1 MEWPNPC
8 SLEAPSAH
16 LLLEGFA
23 WGTSKPSALPSV
35 QRCAG
40 SGTGRVGTWKDR
52 ATWPWFAG
60 PRPPTSP
67 RPQLW
72 WPAWPSPCP
81 SSQSFQNHLFLLD
94 TPAPQG
100 LDQATSSFE
109 AFPSENSFKTD
120 SSFLP
125 TPSPGNPSP
134 ETRDRAGES
143 AGCRRGRGVPPRENS
158 EAPKQE
164 GLGCRGWLG
173 GGGLSLLTG

>member
-8 SLEAPSAH
+8 SLEAPSAY

-120 SSFLP
+120 SSSHSFPPLP
-125 TPSPGNPSP
+125 LATHPQRP
-134 ETRDRAGES
+134 ET
-143 AGCRRGRGVPPRENS
+143 
-158 EAPKQE
+158 
-164 GLGCRGWLG
+164 GLGRVQAVGGAGGCLPGRTLRPQSRRDWGAGAGWEEEA
-173 GGGLSLLTG
+173 